1 MSLTL
6 VLNAAEGVLQILLG
20 RDGVP
25 LCTQAWNAPTRGTEI
40 LAPALADM
48 WARLGCEARDV
59 TRIACVRGP
68 GSFTGVRLVLAT
80 AAALRRCTGA
90 LLAGLDYMQA
100 LSCAAD
106 NAARLR
112 RGSGAKHDG
121 GASLWVLTHARRNCV
136 HCQTFVSSGA
146 EAPPHVSAPLE
157 LISPDEAVRRIN
169 AAPAPVVVGSGLARR
184 RALFEEH
191 CPAAL
196 LLPDAA
202 STPSP
207 EALWLLAQNAVYAAA
222 DIEPLYVRPCDA
234 VENLSDI
241 AARRGEAPEAAHA
254 ALARLLRRTP
264 APGEPA

>member
-1 MSLTL
+1 MARRRTT
-6 VLNAAEGVLQILLG
+6 AECL
-20 RDGVP
+20 
-25 LCTQAWNAPTRGTEI
+25 RGTYASI
-40 LAPALADM
+40 D
-48 WARLGCEARDV
+48 RDKSF
-59 TRIACVRGP
+59 RGWR
-68 GSFTGVRLVLAT
+68 GVGEKGNFLREVPFLPHKKLYHQKGYCMQLIDGKAT